1 MRCSW
6 IGGGIGSI
14 PGISASVVD
23 WLAYGHALKTE
34 KGASATFGKG
44 DVRGVIASES
54 SNNAK
59 EGGALV
65 PTVAFGVPGSATMAI
80 LLGAFL
86 IHGLVPGPDML
97 TKNLSITYAMVWSVA
112 LANILGAGLC
122 YAFSPQ
128 FAKLATLRYTLI
140 LPAVLGIIYIGA
152 FEASR
157 QWGDLFT
164 LLFFGLVGWTMKQFK
179 WPRPP
184 LILGVV
190 LGDTIERY
198 MFISIE
204 RYGMSWMLRPVVVLL
219 FALAIVGLVRPLL
232 QDVRS
237 QGGLKRMLTS
247 FQRPIFHPSQLFTM
261 FMIALVG
268 SATSMALRWDFSAK
282 IVPLVVGTV
291 ALCAAVLSLL
301 NEMCRRPAAAHVEG
315 LAERAEHEVGEKIHM
330 DLTSDTGHLPVREII
345 LRGALFFGYLIG
357 FMGVMAV
364 IGLIPTVALFV
375 VFFMRYEGK
384 ERWSLVIPYAA
395 VLVFFIW
402 FAFDYFMAVPWPPT
416 LIGDWFPALKAI
428 PSV

>member
-1 MRCSW
+1 
-6 IGGGIGSI
+6 
-14 PGISASVVD
+14 
-23 WLAYGHALKTE
+23 
-34 KGASATFGKG
+34 
-44 DVRGVIASES
+44 VIASES

-128 FAKLATLRYTLI
+128 FARLATLRYTLI

-237 QGGLKRMLTS
+237 QGGLKQMLTS

-282 IVPLVVGTV
+282 VVPLVVGTV
-291 ALCAAVLSLL
+291 ALCAAVLSLF
-301 NEMCRRPAAAHVEG
+301 NEMCRRPAAARAEG

-345 LRGALFFGYLIG
+345 RRGALFFGYLIG

-375 VFFMRYEGK
+375 VFFMRYEAK

-395 VLVFFIW
+395 TLVFFIW

-416 LIGDWFPALKAI
+416 LIGDWYPALKAI

>member
-1 MRCSW
+1 
-6 IGGGIGSI
+6 
-14 PGISASVVD
+14 
-23 WLAYGHALKTE
+23 
-34 KGASATFGKG
+34 
-44 DVRGVIASES
+44 
-54 SNNAK
+54 
-59 EGGALV
+59 
-65 PTVAFGVPGSATMAI
+65 
-80 LLGAFL
+80 
-86 IHGLVPGPDML
+86 
-97 TKNLSITYAMVWSVA
+97 
-112 LANILGAGLC
+112 
-122 YAFSPQ
+122 
-128 FAKLATLRYTLI
+128 
-140 LPAVLGIIYIGA
+140 
-152 FEASR
+152 
-157 QWGDLFT
+157 
-164 LLFFGLVGWTMKQFK
+164 
-179 WPRPP
+179 
-184 LILGVV
+184 V

-237 QGGLKRMLTS
+237 QGGLKQMLTS

-282 IVPLVVGTV
+282 VVPLVVGTV
-291 ALCAAVLSLL
+291 ALCAAVLSLF
-301 NEMCRRPAAAHVEG
+301 NEMCRRPAAARAEG

-345 LRGALFFGYLIG
+345 RRGALFFGYLIG

-375 VFFMRYEGK
+375 VFFMRYEAK
-384 ERWSLVIPYAA
+384 ERWSLVLPYAA
-395 VLVFFIW
+395 TLVFFIW

>member
-1 MRCSW
+1 MATRSR
-6 IGGGIGSI
+6 
-14 PGISASVVD
+14 PKRAQVQ
-23 WLAYGHALKTE
+23 
-34 KGASATFGKG
+34 TFGKG

-204 RYGMSWMLRPVVVLL
+204 RYGLTWMLRPVVVLL
-219 FALAIVGLVRPLL
+219 FALAIMGLVRPLL

-237 QGGLKRMLTS
+237 QGGLKQMLTS
-247 FQRPIFHPSQLFTM
+247 FQRPTFHPSQLFTM
-261 FMIALVG
+261 FMVVLVG

-291 ALCAAVLSLL
+291 ALCAATLSLF
-301 NEMCRRPAAAHVEG
+301 NEMCRKPAAARVEG

-345 LRGALFFGYLIG
+345 HARRAVLRLSHRLHGGDGRHRTYSHGGAVRRLLHALRGARALVAGDPLCRRFGLLHLVRLRLLHG
-357 FMGVMAV
+357 RSLATHADGRVVPGAEGDPLGVN
-364 IGLIPTVALFV
+364 
-375 VFFMRYEGK
+375 
-384 ERWSLVIPYAA
+384 
-395 VLVFFIW
+395 
-402 FAFDYFMAVPWPPT
+402 PPRN
-416 LIGDWFPALKAI
+416 DAFPALI
-428 PSV
+428 PRRRLTAR